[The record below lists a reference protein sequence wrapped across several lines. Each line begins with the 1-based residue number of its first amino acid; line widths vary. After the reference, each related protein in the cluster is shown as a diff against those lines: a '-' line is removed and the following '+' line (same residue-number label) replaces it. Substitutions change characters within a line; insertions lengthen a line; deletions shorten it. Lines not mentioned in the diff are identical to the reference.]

1 MKRRNFIQTSLASTI
16 TTILGSCLNF
26 NQKQLELSNNSNFF
40 QLGVASGDPLPDK
53 VIIWTRI
60 TANLGK
66 PQDAVKGKW
75 VVAKDPQ
82 FQQLVSQ
89 GQFTA
94 LAENNFSVHVDV
106 DNLEANSWY
115 WYRFEFNNQV
125 SPIGRTR
132 TLPETDSDISQ
143 LKFAFVSCQNYEEGY
158 FNAYKHL
165 AEEKLDFVI
174 HLGDYIYEGRGGIPR
189 PGVVRLHEGGEA
201 KDLESYRHRYTQYK
215 QDVHLQQAHSQFPF
229 ICVPDDHEVDNDYA
243 NLDSADR
250 TLKSEFKLRR
260 TAAYQAYYENLP
272 LRAKPHQENL
282 QLYRKFLW
290 GKLAK
295 FYLLDT
301 RQYRDDQPC
310 SKGSYGGGQL
320 TVDCSERH
328 EEHRT
333 ILGLDQEKWLTQE
346 FPDSPATWNVIAQ
359 QLMFAQLRQYRGSQ
373 EVFWSDGWSAYPQ
386 CQKRLKNWLQKYLVN
401 NPIFI
406 SGDIHSYWVNDITL
420 KINDGPQRTIATEF
434 VGTSISSKGISNRIR
449 KNLPHN
455 SHVKYFENRFRGYV
469 VCQVNPTKWVTEFKV
484 VDTVKQ
490 TDSSSIRVLASFVVQ
505 EGIPGAIQLTP
516 SSITI

>member
-1 MKRRNFIQTSLASTI
+1 M
-16 TTILGSCLNF
+16 
-26 NQKQLELSNNSNFF
+26 
-40 QLGVASGDPLPDK
+40 
-53 VIIWTRI
+53 
-60 TANLGK
+60 
-66 PQDAVKGKW
+66 
-75 VVAKDPQ
+75 
-82 FQQLVSQ
+82 
-89 GQFTA
+89 
-94 LAENNFSVHVDV
+94 
-106 DNLEANSWY
+106 
-115 WYRFEFNNQV
+115 
-125 SPIGRTR
+125 
-132 TLPETDSDISQ
+132 
-143 LKFAFVSCQNYEEGY
+143 
-158 FNAYKHL
+158 
-165 AEEKLDFVI
+165 
-174 HLGDYIYEGRGGIPR
+174 
-189 PGVVRLHEGGEA
+189 
-201 KDLESYRHRYTQYK
+201 
-215 QDVHLQQAHSQFPF
+215 
-229 ICVPDDHEVDNDYA
+229 
-243 NLDSADR
+243 
-250 TLKSEFKLRR
+250 
-260 TAAYQAYYENLP
+260 
-272 LRAKPHQENL
+272 
-282 QLYRKFLW
+282 
-290 GKLAK
+290 AK

-310 SKGSYGGGQL
+310 SQGSYGGGQL

-328 EEHRT
+328 EENRT

-346 FPDSPATWNVIAQ
+346 FSDSPATWNVIAQ
-359 QLMFAQLRQYRGSQ
+359 QLMFAQLRQYRRSQ

-386 CQKRLKNWLQKYLVN
+386 CQKRLKNWLQKYSVN

-505 EGIPGAIQLTP
+505 EGIPGAIQLTR